1 MGYYIKIINWETSMY
16 TNDISELVGKTLWK
30 IDVSSDSLRF
40 YTTEAEEYLMYHD
53 QDCCE
58 HVYIEDMVGDH
69 KDLLN
74 SPIVLAE
81 ERSSDEPAMS
91 SYDEAYLWT
100 FYELATVKGSVTI
113 RWYGSSNGYYSVSVS
128 FRKM

>member
-16 TNDISELVGKTLWK
+16 TDISELVGKTLWK
-30 IDVSSDSLRF
+30 IDVSRDSLRF
-40 YTTEAEEYLMYHD
+40 YTTETEEYLMYHD

-58 HVYIEDMVGDH
+58 HVYIEDMVDDH

-74 SPIVLAE
+74 SPIILAE

>member
-1 MGYYIKIINWETSMY
+1 MY
-16 TNDISELVGKTLWK
+16 TNNISELVGKTLWK
-30 IDVSSDSLRF
+30 IDVSRDSLRF
-40 YTTEAEEYLMYHD
+40 YTTETEEYLMYHD

-58 HVYIEDMVGDH
+58 HVYIEDMVDDH

-74 SPIVLAE
+74 SPIILAE

-100 FYELATVKGSVTI
+100 FYELATIKGSVTI

-128 FRKM
+128 FRKDLRDNLFNAGSS

>member
-1 MGYYIKIINWETSMY
+1 MY
-16 TNDISELVGKTLWK
+16 TDISELVGKTLWK
-30 IDVSSDSLRF
+30 IDVSRDSLRF
-40 YTTEAEEYLMYHD
+40 YTTEGEEYLMYHD

-58 HVYIEDMVGDH
+58 HVYIEDMVDDH

-74 SPIVLAE
+74 SPIILAE

>member
-16 TNDISELVGKTLWK
+16 TNISELVGKTLWK

>member
-1 MGYYIKIINWETSMY
+1 MY
-16 TNDISELVGKTLWK
+16 TNISELVGKTLWK
-30 IDVSSDSLRF
+30 IDVSSDSLQF

-81 ERSSDEPAMS
+81 ERSSDEPPMNS
-91 SYDEAYLWT
+91 SDEVYQWT

-128 FRKM
+128 FEKISG

>member
-1 MGYYIKIINWETSMY
+1 MY
-16 TNDISELVGKTLWK
+16 TDISALVGKTLWK
-30 IDVSSDSLRF
+30 LDVSKDELRF
-40 YTTEAEEYLMYHD
+40 YTTDAEEYLMYHE

-58 HVYIEDMVGDH
+58 NVYIEDIVGDH

-81 ERSSDEPAMS
+81 VRSSDEPAIG
-91 SYDEAYLWT
+91 SYDEEYLWT

-128 FRKM
+128 FRKI

>member
-1 MGYYIKIINWETSMY
+1 MMY
-16 TNDISELVGKTLWK
+16 TTNIRNISELVGKTLWK

-40 YTTEAEEYLMYHD
+40 YTTETEEYLMYHE

-58 HVYIEDMVGDH
+58 HVYIEDMVGDL
-69 KDLLN
+69 KDLIN

-81 ERSSDEPAMS
+81 ERSSDEPAMN
-91 SYDEAYLWT
+91 SYDETYLWT

>member
-16 TNDISELVGKTLWK
+16 TDISELVGKTLWK

-81 ERSSDEPAMS
+81 ERSSDEPAMN

>member
-16 TNDISELVGKTLWK
+16 TDISELVGKTLWK